1 MLTVAVPP
9 PQEPTPPPPTHTSNS
24 NHPTTHTRTPAQIS
38 NCHCGAR
45 MLPPQQRCQKKWKKR
60 KPGQAGAEKKRQEIP
75 KKTQLWIVGIFV
87 VCFECQRGWRW
98 RGPRRRLWENGGLER
113 QKYLSVKIVDK
124 ANDKRERRQ
133 NKRAIFPDVLQFD
146 ILRDFGAGPKDPLV
160 FFSSP
165 SLHDYVT
172 CHLPKIT
179 NCQTAG
185 CAYVIEFE
193 GDQLNH

>member
-1 MLTVAVPP
+1 M
-9 PQEPTPPPPTHTSNS
+9 
-24 NHPTTHTRTPAQIS
+24 
-38 NCHCGAR
+38 
-45 MLPPQQRCQKKWKKR
+45 
-60 KPGQAGAEKKRQEIP
+60 
-75 KKTQLWIVGIFV
+75 
-87 VCFECQRGWRW
+87 CFECQRGWGW

-146 ILRDFGAGPKDPLV
+146 ILRDFGSGPKDPLV

-193 GDQLNH
+193 GDQLNHWGKNEKKKRKKSPTHQSAQSKGAEERSWSTFFTIHFI